1 MLDQR
6 MRRWLEP
13 GLTRVAKHLARA
25 GVRPNH
31 LTLFGAAGGVAAGG
45 AVAADWLAV
54 GLAFGVLSRAAD
66 GLDGPL
72 ARLQKGT
79 DFGGYLD
86 IVCDFVFYSA
96 IPLGFALRDP
106 GVAVPTA
113 FLLAGYILTGISF
126 LAFSAIAQKRGIVD
140 AGDNRSFLFQPGL
153 AEGTE
158 TLAVYLLMFAR
169 PDWYAALAWA
179 YFAICVYTAVS
190 RTVLARRLF
199 HDDRPAS
206 RME

>member
-6 MRRWLEP
+6 MRRLLEP
-13 GLTRVAKHLARA
+13 GLTGIATQLARV
-25 GVRPNH
+25 GVAPDQV
-31 LTLFGAAGGVAAGG
+31 TLCGVVAGVAAGAAI
-45 AVAADWLAV
+45 AVDALAL
-54 GLAFGVLSRAAD
+54 GLLFAVSSRVAD

-72 ARLQKGT
+72 ARLRHGS

-86 IVCDFVFYSA
+86 IVCDFVFYAA

-106 GVAVPTA
+106 AVALPTA
-113 FLLAGYILTGISF
+113 FLLAGYILTGVSF
-126 LAFSAIAQKRGIVD
+126 LAFAAIAQKRGVVD

-158 TLAVYLLMFAR
+158 TLAVYLLMFVR
-169 PDWYAALAWA
+169 PDWYVTLAWA
-179 YFAICVYTAVS
+179 YFAVCAYTAVS

-199 HDDRPAS
+199 RDEAWAS
-206 RME
+206 RT

>member
-6 MRRWLEP
+6 MRRLLEP
-13 GLTRVAKHLARA
+13 GLTGIATPLARL
-25 GVRPNH
+25 GVSPDQV
-31 LTLFGAAGGVAAGG
+31 TLFGAVAGVAAG
-45 AVAADWLAV
+45 AAIAADALAL
-54 GLAFGVLSRAAD
+54 GLLFAVVSRVAD

-72 ARLQKGT
+72 ARLRQGS

-86 IVCDFVFYSA
+86 IVCDFIFYAA

-106 GVAVPTA
+106 AVALPTA
-113 FLLAGYILTGISF
+113 FLLAGYILTGVSF
-126 LAFSAIAQKRGIVD
+126 LAFAAIAGKRGIVD

-158 TLAVYLLMFAR
+158 TLAVYLLMFVR
-169 PDWYAALAWA
+169 PDWFAALAWG

-199 HDDRPAS
+199 RDDGLAGRT
-206 RME
+206 